1 VSLGWYES
9 ELIRHADPASRTLG
23 RYFSEEIAAPLGLNF
38 WIGLPASV
46 DRNRIA
52 NLHTWSRAEALLHVN
67 TMPPGFVVGLL
78 NPFRADGSTTAANTP
93 TRCDSSTGRG
103 SNGAWVPFPS
113 ADAHSP
119 IGAGSPPSR
128 PPSEREQ

>member
-9 ELIRHADPASRTLG
+9 ELIRHADPAGRTLG

-52 NLHTWSRAEALLHVN
+52 NLHTWSGAEALLHVN

-78 NPFRADGSTTAANTP
+78 NPFSL
-93 TRCDSSTGRG
+93 TGR
-103 SNGAWVPFPS
+103 AFKHPR
-113 ADAHSP
+113 
-119 IGAGSPPSR
+119 R
-128 PPSEREQ
+128 PRTRRP